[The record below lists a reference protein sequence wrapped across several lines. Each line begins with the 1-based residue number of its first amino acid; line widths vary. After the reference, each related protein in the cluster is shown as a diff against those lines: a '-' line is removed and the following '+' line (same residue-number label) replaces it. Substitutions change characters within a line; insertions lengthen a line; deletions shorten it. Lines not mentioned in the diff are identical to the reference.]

1 VHGDGNAWVVSTIG
15 DRYWGR
21 YGAAGLLLRAPQPD
35 GTPAILLQRRAIWS
49 HQGGTWG
56 LPGGARD
63 SHETPEQAAL
73 REARE
78 ETGVCPDQFTVRAS
92 VLTATPFGTHWTYTT
107 VIADAAEL
115 LAVVGCAESAELRWV
130 PEADVADLRLH
141 PGLAE
146 SWQRL
151 RALLAGPQFDHELAS
166 R

>member
-1 VHGDGNAWVVSTIG
+1 VHGDGNAWVVSTTG
-15 DRYWGR
+15 NRYWGR
-21 YGAAGLLLRAPQPD
+21 YGAAGLLLRAPLPD
-35 GTPAILLQRRAIWS
+35 GAPAVLLQRRAIWS

-63 SHETPEQAAL
+63 SHETPEEAAI

-78 ETGVCPDQFTVRAS
+78 ETGVRPEQFTVRAS
-92 VLTATPFGTHWTYTT
+92 VITATPFGTHWTYTT

-130 PEADVADLRLH
+130 PEAGVTDLRLH

-151 RALLAGPQFDHELAS
+151 RSMLVQPQFDHELAG

>member
-1 VHGDGNAWVVSTIG
+1 VTSTIG
-15 DRYWGR
+15 NRYWGR

-63 SHETPEQAAL
+63 SHETPEQAAI

-78 ETGVCPDQFTVRAS
+78 ETGVRPDQFTVRAS
-92 VLTATPFGTHWTYTT
+92 VLTATPFGTRWTYTT
-107 VIADAAEL
+107 VVADAAEL
-115 LAVVGCAESAELRWV
+115 LPVVGCAESAELRWV
-130 PEADVADLRLH
+130 PEGNVADLRLH
-141 PGLAE
+141 PGLVE

-151 RALLAGPQFDHELAS
+151 RAIPAHFHLNLAS

>member
-1 VHGDGNAWVVSTIG
+1 VQGDGNAWVVSAIG
-15 DRYWGR
+15 NRYWGR
-21 YGAAGLLLRAPQPD
+21 YGAAGLLLRAPQPN
-35 GTPAILLQRRAIWS
+35 GAPAILLQRRAIWS

-56 LPGGARD
+56 VPGGARD
-63 SHETPEQAAL
+63 SHETPEQAAI

-78 ETGVCPDQFTVRAS
+78 ETGVRPDQFIVRAS
-92 VLTATPFGTHWTYTT
+92 VITATPFGTRWTYTT

-115 LAVVGCAESAELRWV
+115 LPVVGCAESAELRWV
-130 PEADVADLRLH
+130 PEGDVADLRLH

-151 RALLAGPQFDHELAS
+151 RAMPAHFDHNLAS